1 MTMFGLMTVKAHEA
15 AMRSA
20 DAKAYEAWSKAIDE
34 RNAANA
40 EIEKRKSEYDS
51 LRRDYSSLR
60 RDYDTRGDLLAKARE
75 EANALRS
82 EEHTSELQSLMR
94 SQYAV
99 FCLEKKI
106 LLHTTPLLGV
116 LVTVLHSETPQANLH
131 THTAIP
137 VTILIIA

>member
-1 MTMFGLMTVKAHEA
+1 MTMFGLMTVEAHEA

-51 LRRDYSSLR
+51 LRRDYDSLR

-75 EANALRS
+75 EANALRPDA
-82 EEHTSELQSLMR
+82 EAMRAKRKRDREQKAAKKGEIGREH
-94 SQYAV
+94 V
-99 FCLEKKI
+99 
-106 LLHTTPLLGV
+106 G
-116 LVTVLHSETPQANLH
+116 
-131 THTAIP
+131 
-137 VTILIIA
+137 

>member
-40 EIEKRKSEYDS
+40 EIEKRKSEYYS
-51 LRRDYSSLR
+51 LRRDYASLS

-75 EANALRS
+75 EANALRPAAEGIHPQRKTDREQTAAETWRGADPRPPVPPTAAS
-82 EEHTSELQSLMR
+82 RKNTSG
-94 SQYAV
+94 
-99 FCLEKKI
+99 
-106 LLHTTPLLGV
+106 P
-116 LVTVLHSETPQANLH
+116 
-131 THTAIP
+131 
-137 VTILIIA
+137 

>member
-51 LRRDYSSLR
+51 LRRDYASLR
-60 RDYDTRGDLLAKARE
+60 RDYDTRGDLLAKSRE
-75 EANALRS
+75 QANALRPDP
-82 EEHTSELQSLMR
+82 E
-94 SQYAV
+94 
-99 FCLEKKI
+99 
-106 LLHTTPLLGV
+106 
-116 LVTVLHSETPQANLH
+116 
-131 THTAIP
+131 AIP
-137 VTILIIA
+137 ANRNRDRTQKDAKKGRAASPYPPHPPSP

>member
-40 EIEKRKSEYDS
+40 EIEKSKSEYDS
-51 LRRDYSSLR
+51 LRRDYASLR

-75 EANALRS
+75 EDNEIRPDAEARRDKRKG
-82 EEHTSELQSLMR
+82 EREQKE
-94 SQYAV
+94 A
-99 FCLEKKI
+99 KK
-106 LLHTTPLLGV
+106 GV
-116 LVTVLHSETPQANLH
+116 A
-131 THTAIP
+131 A
-137 VTILIIA
+137 

>member
-40 EIEKRKSEYDS
+40 EIEKRKSEY
-51 LRRDYSSLR
+51 
-60 RDYDTRGDLLAKARE
+60 
-75 EANALRS
+75 RS

-94 SQYAV
+94 TSYDV
-99 FCLEKKI
+99 FCLQTKKTNQQI
-106 LLHTTPLLGV
+106 TYKKEQNKQSTSQTTLW
-116 LVTVLHSETPQANLH
+116 Q
-131 THTAIP
+131 
-137 VTILIIA
+137 